1 MKVQLAS
8 LMTAVSVAGVA
19 SAGIVATEDSST
31 FDYKYEMDVDPTTQ
45 DLDSN
50 TTVDWFAGTA
60 TGLTAPNTYSGG
72 EAFSNTGAA
81 TPESLFRGD
90 FNGGGGNDSIWREL
104 VSGGAASDWTM
115 EIKVRKVSGTQGSNG
130 WFAFAMANLSESNS
144 SDFLVKDDRLTI
156 NDVDYMVGTDFS
168 TGSHTFRVAHDAV
181 DNAWYYWADG
191 VLLNA
196 DLSTPIAGN
205 NGSTFDNATFIGH
218 YSGSH
223 AGEFAIDYIRID
235 ENASAPVPEP
245 TSLALMGLGGLL
257 IARRRRG

>member
-1 MKVQLAS
+1 MRIPMTS
-8 LMTAVSVAGVA
+8 LVTAIAVTGGA

-31 FDYKYEMDVDPTTQ
+31 FDYKYEMDVDLTGQ

-50 TTVDWFAGTA
+50 TTSDWFAGTA
-60 TGLTAPNTYSGG
+60 GGLTAPNTFSGG
-72 EAFSNTGAA
+72 EAFSNTAA
-81 TPESLFRGD
+81 GTPEELIRGD
-90 FNGGGGNDSIWREL
+90 FNGSGGNDSIWREM
-104 VSGGAASDWTM
+104 VSAGAAADWTM

-130 WFAFAMANLSESNS
+130 WFAMAMANLNESNS

-168 TGSHTFRVAHDAV
+168 TGSHTFRVAHDSV

-191 VLLNA
+191 VLINA
-196 DLSTPIAGN
+196 DLNTAIAGN
-205 NGSTFDNATFIGH
+205 NGGAFDNATFIGH

-223 AGEFAIDYIRID
+223 AGEWAIDYIRLD
-235 ENASAPVPEP
+235 ESASAPVPEP
-245 TSLALMGLGGLL
+245 GSLALLGLGGLL